1 MLQDKSVPRFTAAVK
16 KRRSLIAEVDSLGH
30 IGANKMVN
38 QITAQDKTWP
48 LMAKDCLEYVG
59 ECSESLRINTT
70 RKWYHPLNGI
80 HAHLPWEHMTVDI
93 ASGFQWSS
101 NNNSEF
107 VLRRDVIRRG

>member
-16 KRRSLIAEVDSLGH
+16 KRRSLIAEVDSLDH

-70 RKWYHPLNGI
+70 RKGNHPLSGI
-80 HAHLPWEHMTVDI
+80 HAHLPGEHMTFDLVGD
-93 ASGFQWSS
+93 FPMSS
-101 NNNSEF
+101 KNNS
-107 VLRRDVIRRG
+107 VVRRG